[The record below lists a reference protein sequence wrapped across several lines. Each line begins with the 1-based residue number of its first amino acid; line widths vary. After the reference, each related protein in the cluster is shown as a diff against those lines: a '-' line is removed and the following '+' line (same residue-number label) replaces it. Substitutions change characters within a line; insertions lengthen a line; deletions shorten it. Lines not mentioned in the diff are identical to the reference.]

1 MLLNSV
7 KGANC
12 ACIAERQMNQTLASQ
27 FHLGHDSVLGTILP
41 IEWLPQQSRIVLGNY
56 PLSYLNCILMA
67 PLQTCLVTLFDCF
80 FGCDSSICVIRKIYS
95 DIKRCNI
102 YIRTLQV
109 RCIPCTWNSTSVRE
123 SYPRLTDNQTAFL
136 LAQTLPKPKPVVH
149 GGSPFRK
156 QCSHDKKK
164 FIKFRLRGGMH
175 NSNANACCKNWGG
188 KDLVTLHLW
197 HHFH

>member
-1 MLLNSV
+1 MLRILIFLCVKPPFLSLVAGQSLGSKAHSNPTQRDAYYGEYKMLLNSV

-109 RCIPCTWNSTSVRE
+109 RCIPCT
-123 SYPRLTDNQTAFL
+123 
-136 LAQTLPKPKPVVH
+136 
-149 GGSPFRK
+149 
-156 QCSHDKKK
+156 
-164 FIKFRLRGGMH
+164 
-175 NSNANACCKNWGG
+175 
-188 KDLVTLHLW
+188 
-197 HHFH
+197 